1 MNESRSD
8 IQIKRFEIVSNKGKT
23 VEISNGFAQ
32 LYYYESI
39 LENTVKATVTYADTG
54 NRNYAGETSA
64 TTEANDVDLQ
74 YAEKVF
80 LDIEDDERGRLQFI
94 TDDTCLHFM
103 VRPKVIGTTRSEV
116 VSACLSSKEYLTN
129 NFEENRVARTYE
141 GKISETVKKIFTEH
155 LKTKKPLFIED
166 TLNNLK
172 IAGRIDDEAM
182 PFNVLNQLSAKS
194 IPIVQSKKTEGNTAG
209 YFFYETSDGYHFKS
223 VDKLLSQ
230 EPLKRYVMNNT
241 TKLPFGYDGK
251 ILAYAFSEGPSLI
264 EQMKAGT
271 NSSTI
276 ITFNPVTQ
284 QYERKTINS
293 TEQNAGAVRA
303 AKNLPFIPEDLYKST
318 KTNFSTL
325 DIGQL
330 SYGVTV
336 DDQLQNSIKE
346 NFNVRG
352 ILNQSTMRYNQ
363 LFSIQLQTTI
373 FCDLTLHAGDL
384 IECSFPEVSSKYT
397 QMVSKKKSGKYLIV
411 DLCHY
416 ISPAGPNFTKLNL
429 VRDSYGG

>member
-8 IQIKRFEIVSNKGKT
+8 IQIKRFEIVSNRGKT

-39 LENTVKATVTYADTG
+39 LENTVKATATYADTG

-80 LDIEDDERGRLQFI
+80 LDIQDDERGRLQF
-94 TDDTCLHFM
+94 TTNDTCLHFM
-103 VRPKVIGTTRSEV
+103 TRPKVIGTTRSEI

-129 NFEENRVARTYE
+129 NFEENRVSRTYE
-141 GKISETVKKIFTEH
+141 GKISETVNKIFTEH

-230 EPLKRYVMNNT
+230 EPIKRYIMNNT

-251 ILAYAFSEGPSLI
+251 ILTFSFSEGPSLI

-271 NSSTI
+271 NASTI
-276 ITFNPVTQ
+276 ITFNPVTH
-284 QYERKTINS
+284 QYDRKTINS
-293 TEQNAGAVRA
+293 TEQNSGAVRA

-352 ILNQSTMRYNQ
+352 ILNQSIMRYNQ

-373 FCDLTLHAGDL
+373 FCDLTLHAGD
-384 IECSFPEVSSKYT
+384 IVDCSFPEVSSKYT